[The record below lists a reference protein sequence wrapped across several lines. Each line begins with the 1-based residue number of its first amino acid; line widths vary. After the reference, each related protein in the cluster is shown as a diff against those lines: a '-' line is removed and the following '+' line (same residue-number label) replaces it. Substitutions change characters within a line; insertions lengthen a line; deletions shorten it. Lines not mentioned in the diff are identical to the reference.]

1 MTKEKKNNHYID
13 KMELYNDLCEWKK
26 RKDAAIEKGEKPPPL
41 PNSVGEAIIKMA
53 DRMATRPN
61 FRNYTY
67 IEEMKG
73 DGIVDAV
80 KAMNSFDPERKNKQG
95 QVNPFGF
102 LSLVLW
108 HSFIGRITR
117 EKNIQKGKL
126 KMMADPTI
134 ENFTQGEEH
143 YDIDTHGAAQF
154 IHDSR
159 S

>member
-1 MTKEKKNNHYID
+1 MTKEKNYYVD
-13 KMELYNDLCEWKK
+13 KQVLYDDLCEWKI
-26 RKDAAIEKGEKPPPL
+26 RKDAAIAEGKRPPPL
-41 PNSVGEAIIKMA
+41 PQSVGEVIITMA

-61 FRNYTY
+61 FRNYTF

-108 HSFIGRITR
+108 HSFVGRIKH
-117 EKNIQKGKL
+117 EKAVQAGKL
-126 KMMADPTI
+126 KMMADPTL
-134 ENFTQGEEH
+134 EHYTQGEEH
-143 YDIDTHGAAQF
+143 YDLDAHGAAQF

-159 S
+159 ND